1 MCGKTGGMFLMLV
14 AVGGITSLLPRGES
28 APLKEARKSDA
39 QAAPKAAPRM
49 PAALKNRKDFNSDD
63 DYGKYVKESLGLGQR
78 IRALVDYE
86 KVKKG
91 MRGTYFGTNEGT
103 PPCLVMWDEDLKSG
117 SVLLDNFPKQQ
128 ATHAYWIYWYQVD
141 LQLE

>member
-14 AVGGITSLLPRGES
+14 ALGGFTSLAPNGES
-28 APLKEARKSDA
+28 APLKELPKSEPQVVP
-39 QAAPKAAPRM
+39 QAPLRI
-49 PAALKNRKDFNSDD
+49 PAALKKRKDFNSDD
-63 DYGKYVKESLGLGQR
+63 DYGKYVKDSLGIGQR

-103 PPCLVMWDEDLKSG
+103 PPCLVMWDDDLKSG

-128 ATHAYWIYWYQVD
+128 ASHAYWIYWYQVD
-141 LQLE
+141 MQLD